1 MLLLPLLLL
10 LLLLAYP
17 LGSGIRRIS
26 LLSFQRP
33 HSSLGQDI
41 RVVVGE
47 DVVDCG
53 VVVFAGVGVFDQ
65 GEEWVERMIGN

>member
-10 LLLLAYP
+10 LFVWS
-17 LGSGIRRIS
+17 LGNGIRRVS
-26 LLSFQRP
+26 LLCFQRP

-41 RVVVGE
+41 RVIVGE
-47 DVVDCG
+47 DVMDCW

-65 GEEWVERMIGN
+65 GEEWVERVIWN

>member
-10 LLLLAYP
+10 LFVWTLR
-17 LGSGIRRIS
+17 SGIGRIS
-26 LLSFQRP
+26 LLCFQRP

-41 RVVVGE
+41 RVIVGE
-47 DVVDCG
+47 DVMDCW

-65 GEEWVERMIGN
+65 GEKWVERVIGN